1 MKKWRFNGPPGNAF
15 SCNCDKGASGG
26 RTGVGDTSG
35 MILTRP
41 GRFVEYG
48 SRITFNDV
56 HLNIYKEI
64 QQQKKKEMSCQ

>member
-1 MKKWRFNGPPGNAF
+1 MEYAICNRVCSPGNAF

-26 RTGVGDTSG
+26 RTGVGETSG

-56 HLNIYKEI
+56 HLNMEI
-64 QQQKKKEMSCQ
+64 HTEGKLSC